1 MKRKTETP
9 KEDAKKAKKDDSSSG
24 RPEIL
29 SSFHKKKT
37 KLRSIQIPAAV
48 TPAVIQ
54 TLTAAAVQM
63 MMRMGV
69 MRKRKR
75 RRRRKRRS
83 DILSTCVACPLA
95 FKLWHERI

>member
-9 KEDAKKAKKDDSSSG
+9 KEDAKKAKKDESSSG
-24 RPEIL
+24 KSEIL

-37 KLRSIQIPAAV
+37 KLCSIQIPAAV

-63 MMRMGV
+63 MMRMGL

-83 DILSTCVACPLA
+83 DILSTCVACP
-95 FKLWHERI
+95 F

>member
-29 SSFHKKKT
+29 SSFHKKT
-37 KLRSIQIPAAV
+37 KLCTFQIPAAV

-63 MMRMGV
+63 MMRMGL